1 MDLLLPISRLNRVL
15 LPTFGRPTI
24 ASMGVAP
31 EFSARFSSEDSVEV
45 FAKVNSKRSC

>member
-1 MDLLLPISRLNRVL
+1 VL

-31 EFSARFSSEDSVEV
+31 GFSALFSSEESVEV
-45 FAKVNSKRSC
+45 LGKVNSKEAVSH